1 MAKTRDNRPAQQH
14 TGDYHTVVIGAG
26 AGGLTVMAGLSN
38 LGKRVALVERGPI
51 GGDCTNVGCVPSKTL
66 IHLVETRHQH
76 GLSSAEILARVRAK
90 RDHLR
95 DEETESVHGIGNVD
109 VLHGTGRLLGA
120 HRVEVT
126 LNDGGT
132 RTLNT
137 KNVVLAVGARPRRID
152 IPGLPEDRT
161 LTNESLFEQAEAP
174 QHLAIIGGGVMSAEM
189 AVAFRK
195 LGSRVSV
202 VHRSERLLSG
212 LEPPVSEALA
222 ASFRAHNIASYT
234 GATAERYDP
243 DTGTLY
249 VRQGEGQDEGQGE
262 EKALHGVDRV
272 LLAIGRIPNVESL
285 GLEPLGIR
293 TTPAGIP
300 TDTAGRTSVRTIYAI
315 GDANPSAHFT
325 HAANA
330 QGRRAV
336 LKLAAPWLPLLGG
349 VPDYPGAIFSD
360 PEIASVGPP
369 LSDLERRYHP
379 DLIRT
384 LHVELKELDRGYT
397 EGLEQGFVRLHVMR
411 LSGRLLSATIVAPK
425 ASEMLPLLSFLVN
438 KRKSLYRLYN
448 MVFAYPTHSEAIKKA
463 TDQFVFAALPALPRE
478 LLTYLRYRWR
488 RPPRT

>member
-1 MAKTRDNRPAQQH
+1 MQRLPVAKSRDNRH
-14 TGDYHTVVIGAG
+14 TNPHPGRYHTVVIGAG
-26 AGGLTVMAGLSN
+26 AGGLTVAVGLSN
-38 LGKRVALVERGPI
+38 LGKRVALVERGAI

-66 IHLVETRHQH
+66 IHLVETQHQH

-95 DEETESVHGIGNVD
+95 DEESEQVHGIDGVD
-109 VLHGTGRLLGA
+109 VLRGTGRLLGA
-120 HRVEVT
+120 NRVEVT
-126 LNDGGT
+126 LNGGGT
-132 RTLNT
+132 QTLNT
-137 KNVVLAVGARPRRID
+137 KNVVLAVGARPRCID
-152 IPGLPEDRT
+152 IPGLPDDRT

-202 VHRSERLLSG
+202 VHRSERLLNG
-212 LEPPVSEALA
+212 LEPPVSEVLA
-222 ASFRAHNIASYT
+222 ASFRAHNIAFYT
-234 GATAERYDP
+234 SATAERYDP
-243 DTGTLY
+243 GTSTLY
-249 VRQGEGQDEGQGE
+249 VQQRGE

-272 LLAIGRIPNVESL
+272 LLAIGRVPNTERL

-300 TDTAGRTSVRTIYAI
+300 TDSAGRTNIRTIYAI

-369 LSDLERRYHP
+369 LSDLQRRYHP

-384 LHVELKELDRGYT
+384 LHVELSELDRGYT
-397 EGLEQGFVRLHVMR
+397 EGLEHGFVRLHVMR
-411 LSGRLLSATIVAPK
+411 LTGRLLSATIVAPK
-425 ASEMLPLLSFLVN
+425 ASEMLPLLNFLVD
-438 KRKSLYRLYN
+438 KRMSLYRLYN
-448 MVFAYPTHSEAIKKA
+448 VVFAYPTHSEAIKKA
-463 TDQFVFAALPALPRE
+463 TDQFVFTALPALPHE

-488 RPPRT
+488 RPPSRS